1 MKKTVSALLSI
12 LTAIA
17 VMTGSIAAPIIIR
30 PFYYAHI
37 SPLQL
42 TQYGLTEAEIKDSFD
57 DVIDYC
63 LGFADE
69 FSVGGLPF
77 SAEAEAHFADVR
89 GMFITDIAVLAVCVL
104 IFAVLKVLKYE
115 PHKFSGFSPSFY
127 GAVGLVVL
135 AVVIGVFVAVDFD
148 ATFMA
153 FHKLFFPGKTN
164 WVFNPELDPII
175 IYLPE
180 VFFRNCAILIFSVM
194 AIASTVIIAVDMKKS
209 QVK

>member
-1 MKKTVSALLSI
+1 MGKTVSVLLSI

-17 VMTGSIAAPIIIR
+17 VMTGSIAVPIIIR

-57 DVIDYC
+57 DVMDYC

-69 FSVGGLPF
+69 FSAGGLPF
-77 SAEAEAHFADVR
+77 SAEAAAHFADVR
-89 GMFITDIAVLAVCVL
+89 GMFVTDIAVLAVCVL

-115 PHKFSGFSPSFY
+115 PHKFSGFSPAFY
-127 GAVGLVVL
+127 GAVGLGVL

>member
-1 MKKTVSALLSI
+1 MKKTVSVLLSI

-17 VMTGSIAAPIIIR
+17 VMTGSIAVPIIIR

-57 DVIDYC
+57 DVMDYC

-69 FSVGGLPF
+69 FSAGGLPF
-77 SAEAEAHFADVR
+77 SAEAAAHFADVR
-89 GMFITDIAVLAVCVL
+89 GMFITDLAVLAVCVL

-115 PHKFSGFSPSFY
+115 PHKFSGFSPAFY
-127 GAVGLVVL
+127 GAVGLIVL

-194 AIASTVIIAVDMKKS
+194 AIASIVIIAVDMKKS